1 MIPIRPQ
8 EIRHK
13 AMIIKLLTA
22 IADTPKLTKALRF
35 KGGTCAAL
43 SGFLDRFSVDVDFDF
58 WPTFDENTYRK
69 EFHSIFKACGFRV
82 DEESKKALSFI
93 LKYNSLPGSRN
104 TLKVDALDIIWK
116 ANVYEP
122 RFFPEIQR
130 TFVSQT
136 LETIVS
142 NKLVT
147 PFDRYKKHRT
157 IAGRDFFDIYTFL
170 SRGYGYIPELLIER
184 TGKSP
189 NRVFSDLISFTKRH
203 LTEQLINEDLN
214 VLLPP
219 ETFQSIRGSLR
230 EELIALLKQRAD
242 MMK

>member
-13 AMIIKLLTA
+13 ATIIKLLKA
-22 IADTPKLTKALRF
+22 IADAPMLTKALRF

-58 WPTFDENTYRK
+58 LPGFDKNAYRK
-69 EFHSIFKACGFRV
+69 EFHSVFETCGFRV
-82 DEESKKALSFI
+82 DEESRRVLSFT
-93 LKYNSLPGSRN
+93 LKYDSPPDSRN

-122 RFFPEIQR
+122 RFFPEIHR
-130 TFVSQT
+130 TFISQT
-136 LETIVS
+136 RETIVS

-147 PFDRYKKHRT
+147 PFDRYRKHRT
-157 IAGRDFFDIYTFL
+157 VAGRDFYDIHTFL
-170 SRGYGYIPELLIER
+170 LRGYGYIPKLLKER
-184 TGKSP
+184 TGKAP
-189 NRVFSDLISFTKRH
+189 ERVFTDLISFTKRH
-203 LTEQLINEDLN
+203 LTDRTINEDLN

-219 ETFQSIRGSLR
+219 KTFQSIRRSLKD
-230 EELIALLKQRAD
+230 ELITLLHQEAARA
-242 MMK
+242 